1 MLVQC
6 VDIRDKAML
15 FVQADIQCYTWW
27 QIGIIIYVCT
37 CIIPMFF
44 VIAHAPYYVQ
54 EGKMSSRT
62 FILSCLFPLPV
73 LVVHYVGRYRNKN
86 TNINRKNVTRGSLV
100 NIENESLD
108 MSEILLVDKTETQ
121 EKLDFKMQGSIE
133 INQLQVVE
141 RVTSFNEGDV
151 KMLENS
157 VLETE
162 TEQEL
167 SIVDDVLENSSQET
181 SDEHESDIVWIKQS
195 DTATRSIVKNEIEGS
210 IKSEEGTCQEE
221 IVESLLKDYIS
232 LSVFGIRFTWLG
244 IHKIYRVVLVGCRT
258 FITEPVTRLYVMTT
272 LVIIITALKGLIKP
286 YKEQRANTTSTLS
299 YIATLL
305 IAIINIG
312 KAHLV
317 NFGCETS
324 CKYRDTVVRYMGTVE
339 DVLLLYLPLVA
350 MGLWVIQTG
359 FQKCLKKCK
368 K

>member
-1 MLVQC
+1 MLPE
-6 VDIRDKAML
+6 
-15 FVQADIQCYTWW
+15 
-27 QIGIIIYVCT
+27 T
-37 CIIPMFF
+37 C
-44 VIAHAPYYVQ
+44 HL
-54 EGKMSSRT
+54 G
-62 FILSCLFPLPV
+62 
-73 LVVHYVGRYRNKN
+73 
-86 TNINRKNVTRGSLV
+86 
-100 NIENESLD
+100 NIENESLG

-121 EKLDFKMQGSIE
+121 EKLSFKMQGSIK

-151 KMLENS
+151 KMQENS

-167 SIVDDVLENSSQET
+167 SIVEDVLENSAQEA
-181 SDEHESDIVWIKQS
+181 SDEQESDIVWIKQS
-195 DTATRSIVKNEIEGS
+195 DTATKSVVKSKSEMEAS

-221 IVESLLKDYIS
+221 IVESLLKDYKC

-244 IHKIYRVVLVGCRT
+244 VHKIYRVVLVGCRT
-258 FITEPVTRLYVMTT
+258 FITEPVTRLYVMTA
-272 LVIIITALKGLIKP
+272 LVIIITVLNAFIKP
-286 YKEQRANTTSTLS
+286 YKEQRANTTATLS

-317 NFGCETS
+317 NYGCDTS
-324 CKYRDTVVRYMGTVE
+324 CDHRDTVVRYMGTVE
-339 DVLLLYLPLVA
+339 DVLLLYVPLVA